1 MGEPKPMS
9 RFTISGR
16 RLPQLCLAALLA
28 AGVLTAQTAVHAHH
42 ALAANYEEGN
52 EGSITGVVEEVF
64 FRNPHVRYYLAVDDG
79 EGGTELWDVETQ
91 NLLMLGRLGWRKDT
105 IKVGDRITVNGVL
118 GRNNTRRISIINVT
132 LADGRTLSPFFSNR
146 RSNTELNDAGDV
158 PDDDQPWI
166 SAAANVLPGR
176 YSADPEHVYAT
187 FSYLHMGLSRPTV
200 HFADIMAE
208 LDLDGRT
215 MSNSRVSVA
224 IDAASVDSG
233 VDELDDHLRG
243 DDFFNVARHPTIR
256 FESTAYEEQSATTG
270 KMSGDLTV
278 AGVTR
283 PITLDVTINAART
296 NPLNRKETL
305 GVSATGVVRRSAF
318 GLDDYAQFVSDE
330 LELRIEAEFVR
341 EDVQPD
347 RGEEQ

>member
-1 MGEPKPMS
+1 MGEPEPMS
-9 RFTISGR
+9 RITNAGR
-16 RLPQLCLAALLA
+16 RAQQFCLIALLA
-28 AGVLTAQTAVHAHH
+28 VGVLAAQSDLRAHH

-79 EGGTELWDVETQ
+79 EGGSELWDVETQ
-91 NLLMLGRLGWRKDT
+91 NLLMLGRLGWRQDT

-118 GRNNTRRISIINVT
+118 GRNNTRRISIITVT

-146 RSNTELNDAGDV
+146 RSNTELNESADV

-166 SAAANVLPGR
+166 SVAANVLPGR
-176 YSADPEHVYAT
+176 YAADPEHFYAT

-200 HFADIMAE
+200 HFADIRAE

-215 MSNSRVSVA
+215 MSNSKVSVS
-224 IDAASVDSG
+224 IDAASVNSG
-233 VDELDDHLRG
+233 VDELDEHLRG
-243 DDFFNVARHPTIR
+243 DDFFDVAEHPTIR

-270 KMSGDLTV
+270 RILGELTV
-278 AGVTR
+278 AGVTQ
-283 PITLDVTINAART
+283 PIALDVTINAART
-296 NPLNRKETL
+296 NPLNRKETV
-305 GVSATGVVRRSAF
+305 GVSATGVVQRSAF

-341 EDVQPD
+341 EDVQPESR
-347 RGEEQ
+347 RGQ